1 MKDLQQLLDERMERE
16 DYVPLNKVHSS
27 TIHRK
32 ETTVDIE
39 NDKLG
44 VRNESAMGKD
54 LSPKIH
60 KQQADKN
67 CDLDD
72 LFAMINKLVTKALK
86 SDNVEFNPN
95 EGARFIVDQQVAINH
110 PIIQFDVIS
119 YEPKFELKPRLLNE
133 FMEESDD
140 KNEKWRRHGQVYS
153 QRFKSVIQFNIIGSD
168 YITANKVMRDFEE
181 LMFRYAGY
189 FKQQGVAEIYFKS
202 RFSDKNYDYYRQNL
216 SVRNLQYYV
225 EIERNYVSYDTDI
238 SGVLI

>member
-1 MKDLQQLLDERMERE
+1 MDDLQQLLDERLEAQTT
-16 DYVPLNKVHSS
+16 PLNKVHSS

-32 ETTVDIE
+32 EITVDLDNEKI
-39 NDKLG
+39 G

-54 LSPKIH
+54 LSVKID

-72 LFAMINKLVTKALK
+72 LFAMINKLVVKALK
-86 SDNVEFNPN
+86 KDNVEFNPD
-95 EGARFIVDQQVAINH
+95 EGARFVVDQQVPINH

-119 YEPKFELKPRLLNE
+119 YEPKLELKPRVINQ
-133 FMEESDD
+133 FIEESDD
-140 KNEKWRRHGQVYS
+140 KNDRWKRHGQVWS
-153 QRFKSVIQFNIIGSD
+153 QRFKCVIQFNIIGSD

-189 FKQQGVAEIYFKS
+189 FKQQGVAEIVFKS

-216 SVRNLQYYV
+216 SVRSLQYYV

>member
-1 MKDLQQLLDERMERE
+1 MDDLQQLLDERLE
-16 DYVPLNKVHSS
+16 VQTTPLNKVHSS

-32 ETTVDIE
+32 ETTVDLDNEKI
-39 NDKLG
+39 G
-44 VRNESAMGKD
+44 MRNESAIGKD
-54 LSPKIH
+54 LSIKID

-72 LFAMINKLVTKALK
+72 LFTMINKLVVKALK
-86 SDNVEFNPN
+86 KDNVEFNPD
-95 EGARFIVDQQVAINH
+95 EGARFVVDQQVPINH

-119 YEPKFELKPRLLNE
+119 YEPKLELKPRVINQ
-133 FMEESDD
+133 FIEESDD
-140 KNEKWRRHGQVYS
+140 KNDRWKRHGQVWS
-153 QRFKSVIQFNIIGSD
+153 QRFKCVIQFNIIGSD

-181 LMFRYAGY
+181 LMFRYSGY
-189 FKQQGVAEIYFKS
+189 FKQQGVAEIVFKS

-216 SVRNLQYYV
+216 SVRSLQYYV

>member
-1 MKDLQQLLDERMERE
+1 MDDLQQLLDERLEAQTT
-16 DYVPLNKVHSS
+16 PLNKVHSS

-32 ETTVDIE
+32 ETTVDLNNEKI
-39 NDKLG
+39 G
-44 VRNESAMGKD
+44 MRNESAMGKD
-54 LSPKIH
+54 LSVKID

-72 LFAMINKLVTKALK
+72 LFAMINKLVVKALK
-86 SDNVEFNPN
+86 KDNVEFNPD
-95 EGARFIVDQQVAINH
+95 EGARFVVDQQVPINH

-119 YEPKFELKPRLLNE
+119 YEPKLELKPRVINQ
-133 FMEESDD
+133 FIEESDD
-140 KNEKWRRHGQVYS
+140 KNDRWKRHGQVWS
-153 QRFKSVIQFNIIGSD
+153 QRFKCVIQFNIIGSD

-181 LMFRYAGY
+181 LMFRYSGY
-189 FKQQGVAEIYFKS
+189 FKQQGVAEIVFKS

-216 SVRNLQYYV
+216 SVRSLQYYV

>member
-1 MKDLQQLLDERMERE
+1 MDDLQQLLDERLEAQTT
-16 DYVPLNKVHSS
+16 PLNKVHSS

-32 ETTVDIE
+32 ETTVDLDNEKI
-39 NDKLG
+39 G
-44 VRNESAMGKD
+44 MRNESAMSKD
-54 LSPKIH
+54 LSVKID

-72 LFAMINKLVTKALK
+72 LFAMINKLVVKALK
-86 SDNVEFNPN
+86 KDNVEFNPD
-95 EGARFIVDQQVAINH
+95 EGARFVVDQQVPINH

-119 YEPKFELKPRLLNE
+119 YEPKLELKPRVINQ
-133 FMEESDD
+133 FIEESDD
-140 KNEKWRRHGQVYS
+140 KNDRWKRHGQVWS
-153 QRFKSVIQFNIIGSD
+153 QRFKCVIQFNIIGSD

-181 LMFRYAGY
+181 LMFRYSGY
-189 FKQQGVAEIYFKS
+189 FKQQGVAEIVFKS

-216 SVRNLQYYV
+216 SVRSLQYYV

>member
-1 MKDLQQLLDERMERE
+1 MDDLQQLLDERLEAQTT
-16 DYVPLNKVHSS
+16 PLNKVHSS

-32 ETTVDIE
+32 ETTVDLDNEKI
-39 NDKLG
+39 G
-44 VRNESAMGKD
+44 MRNESAIGKD
-54 LSPKIH
+54 LSVKID

-72 LFAMINKLVTKALK
+72 LFAMINKLVVKALK
-86 SDNVEFNPN
+86 KDNVEFNPD
-95 EGARFIVDQQVAINH
+95 EGARFVVDQQVPINH

-119 YEPKFELKPRLLNE
+119 YEPKLELKPRVINQ
-133 FMEESDD
+133 FIEESDD
-140 KNEKWRRHGQVYS
+140 KNDRWKRHGQVWS
-153 QRFKSVIQFNIIGSD
+153 QRFKCVIQFNIIGSD

-189 FKQQGVAEIYFKS
+189 FKQQGVAEIVFKS

-216 SVRNLQYYV
+216 SVRSLQYYV

>member
-1 MKDLQQLLDERMERE
+1 MDDLQQLLDERLEAQTT
-16 DYVPLNKVHSS
+16 PLNKVHSS

-32 ETTVDIE
+32 ETTVDLDNEKI
-39 NDKLG
+39 G
-44 VRNESAMGKD
+44 MRNESAMGKD
-54 LSPKIH
+54 LSVKID

-72 LFAMINKLVTKALK
+72 LFAMINKLVVKALK
-86 SDNVEFNPN
+86 KDNVEFNPD
-95 EGARFIVDQQVAINH
+95 EGARFVVDQQVPINH

-119 YEPKFELKPRLLNE
+119 YEPKLELKPRVINQ
-133 FMEESDD
+133 FIEESDD
-140 KNEKWRRHGQVYS
+140 KNDRWKRHGQVWS
-153 QRFKSVIQFNIIGSD
+153 QRFKCVIQFNIIGSD

-181 LMFRYAGY
+181 LMFRYSGY
-189 FKQQGVAEIYFKS
+189 FKQQGVAEIVFKS

-216 SVRNLQYYV
+216 SVRSLQYYV

>member
-1 MKDLQQLLDERMERE
+1 MDDLQQLLDERLEAQTT
-16 DYVPLNKVHSS
+16 PLNKVHSS

-32 ETTVDIE
+32 ETTVDLNNEKI
-39 NDKLG
+39 G

-54 LSPKIH
+54 LSVKID

-72 LFAMINKLVTKALK
+72 LFAMINKLVVKALK
-86 SDNVEFNPN
+86 KDNVEFNPD
-95 EGARFIVDQQVAINH
+95 EGARFVVDQQVPINH

-119 YEPKFELKPRLLNE
+119 YEPKLELKPRVINQ
-133 FMEESDD
+133 FIEESDD
-140 KNEKWRRHGQVYS
+140 KNDRWKRHGQVWS
-153 QRFKSVIQFNIIGSD
+153 QRFKCVIQFNIIGSD

-181 LMFRYAGY
+181 LMFRYSGY
-189 FKQQGVAEIYFKS
+189 FKQQGVAEIVFKS

-216 SVRNLQYYV
+216 SIRSLQYYV

>member
-1 MKDLQQLLDERMERE
+1 MDDLQQLLDERLEAQTT
-16 DYVPLNKVHSS
+16 PLNKVHSS

-32 ETTVDIE
+32 ETTVDLDNE
-39 NDKLG
+39 KNG
-44 VRNESAMGKD
+44 VRNESAIGKD
-54 LSPKIH
+54 LSIKID

-72 LFAMINKLVTKALK
+72 LFAMINKLVVKALK
-86 SDNVEFNPN
+86 KDNVEFNPD
-95 EGARFIVDQQVAINH
+95 EGARFVVDQQVPINH

-119 YEPKFELKPRLLNE
+119 YEPKLELKPRVINQ
-133 FMEESDD
+133 FIEESDD
-140 KNEKWRRHGQVYS
+140 KNDRWKRHGQVWS
-153 QRFKSVIQFNIIGSD
+153 QRFKCVIQFNIIGSD

-181 LMFRYAGY
+181 LMFRYSGY
-189 FKQQGVAEIYFKS
+189 FKQQGVAEIVFKS

-216 SVRNLQYYV
+216 SVRSLQYYV

>member
-1 MKDLQQLLDERMERE
+1 MDDLQQLLDERLEAQTT
-16 DYVPLNKVHSS
+16 PLNKVHSS

-32 ETTVDIE
+32 ETTVDLDDEKI
-39 NDKLG
+39 G

-54 LSPKIH
+54 LSVKID

-72 LFAMINKLVTKALK
+72 LFAMINKLVVKALK
-86 SDNVEFNPN
+86 KDNVEFNPD
-95 EGARFIVDQQVAINH
+95 EGARFVVDQQVPINH

-119 YEPKFELKPRLLNE
+119 YEPKLELKPRVINQ
-133 FMEESDD
+133 FIEESDD
-140 KNEKWRRHGQVYS
+140 KNDRWKRHGQVWS
-153 QRFKSVIQFNIIGSD
+153 QRFKCVIQFNIIGSD

-181 LMFRYAGY
+181 LMFRYSGY
-189 FKQQGVAEIYFKS
+189 FKQQGVAEIVFKS

-216 SVRNLQYYV
+216 SVRSLQYYV

>member
-1 MKDLQQLLDERMERE
+1 MDNLQQLLDERLEAQTI
-16 DYVPLNKVHSS
+16 PLNKVHSS

-32 ETTVDIE
+32 ETTVDLDNE
-39 NDKLG
+39 KTG
-44 VRNESAMGKD
+44 VRNESAMSKD
-54 LSPKIH
+54 LSVNIK

-72 LFAMINKLVTKALK
+72 LFAMINKIVVKALK
-86 SDNVEFNPN
+86 KDNVEFNPD
-95 EGARFIVDQQVAINH
+95 EGARFVVDQQVPVNH

-119 YEPKFELKPRLLNE
+119 YEPKLELKPRVINQFIE
-133 FMEESDD
+133 VSDD
-140 KNEKWRRHGQVYS
+140 KNDKWKRHGQVWS
-153 QRFKSVIQFNIIGSD
+153 QRFKGIIQFNIIGSD

-181 LMFRYAGY
+181 LMFRYSGY
-189 FKQQGVAEIYFKS
+189 FKQQGVAEILFKS

-216 SVRNLQYYV
+216 SVRSLQYYV

>member
-1 MKDLQQLLDERMERE
+1 MDDLQQLLDERLEAQTT
-16 DYVPLNKVHSS
+16 PLNKVHSS

-32 ETTVDIE
+32 ETTVDLDNEKI
-39 NDKLG
+39 G
-44 VRNESAMGKD
+44 MRNESAIGKD
-54 LSPKIH
+54 LSIKID

-72 LFAMINKLVTKALK
+72 LFAMINKLVVKALK
-86 SDNVEFNPN
+86 KDNVEFNPD
-95 EGARFIVDQQVAINH
+95 EGARFVVDQQVPINH

-119 YEPKFELKPRLLNE
+119 YEPKLELKPRIINQ
-133 FMEESDD
+133 FIEESDD
-140 KNEKWRRHGQVYS
+140 KNDRWKRHGQVWS
-153 QRFKSVIQFNIIGSD
+153 QRFKCVIQFNIIGSD

-181 LMFRYAGY
+181 LMFRYSGY
-189 FKQQGVAEIYFKS
+189 FKQQGVAEIVFKS

-216 SVRNLQYYV
+216 SVRSLQYYV

>member
-1 MKDLQQLLDERMERE
+1 MDDLQQLLDERLEAQTT
-16 DYVPLNKVHSS
+16 PLNKVHSS

-32 ETTVDIE
+32 ETTVDLDNEKI
-39 NDKLG
+39 G

-54 LSPKIH
+54 LSVKID

-72 LFAMINKLVTKALK
+72 LFTMINKLVVKALK
-86 SDNVEFNPN
+86 KDNVEFNPD
-95 EGARFIVDQQVAINH
+95 EGARFVVDQQVPINH

-119 YEPKFELKPRLLNE
+119 YEPKLELKPRVINQ
-133 FMEESDD
+133 FIEESDD
-140 KNEKWRRHGQVYS
+140 KNDRWKRHGQVWS
-153 QRFKSVIQFNIIGSD
+153 QRFKCVIQFNIIGSD

-181 LMFRYAGY
+181 LMFRYSGY
-189 FKQQGVAEIYFKS
+189 FKQQGVAEIVFKS

-216 SVRNLQYYV
+216 SVRSLQYYV

>member
-1 MKDLQQLLDERMERE
+1 MDDLQQLLDERLEAQTT
-16 DYVPLNKVHSS
+16 PLNKVHSS

-32 ETTVDIE
+32 ETTVDLDDEKI
-39 NDKLG
+39 G
-44 VRNESAMGKD
+44 MRNESAMGKD
-54 LSPKIH
+54 LSVKID

-72 LFAMINKLVTKALK
+72 LFAMINKLVVKALK
-86 SDNVEFNPN
+86 KDNVEFNPD
-95 EGARFIVDQQVAINH
+95 EGARFVVDQQVPINH

-119 YEPKFELKPRLLNE
+119 YEPKLELKPRVINQ
-133 FMEESDD
+133 FIEESDD
-140 KNEKWRRHGQVYS
+140 KNDRWKRHGQVWS
-153 QRFKSVIQFNIIGSD
+153 QRFKCVIQFNIIGSD

-189 FKQQGVAEIYFKS
+189 FKQQGVAEIVFKS

-216 SVRNLQYYV
+216 SVRSLQYYV

>member
-1 MKDLQQLLDERMERE
+1 MDDLQQLLDERLEAQTT
-16 DYVPLNKVHSS
+16 PLNKVHSS

-32 ETTVDIE
+32 ETTVDLDDEKI
-39 NDKLG
+39 G

-54 LSPKIH
+54 LSVKID

-72 LFAMINKLVTKALK
+72 LFAMINKLVVKALK
-86 SDNVEFNPN
+86 KDNVEFNPD
-95 EGARFIVDQQVAINH
+95 EGARFVVDQQVPINH

-119 YEPKFELKPRLLNE
+119 YEPKLELKPRVINQ
-133 FMEESDD
+133 FIEESDD
-140 KNEKWRRHGQVYS
+140 RNDRWKRHGQVWS
-153 QRFKSVIQFNIIGSD
+153 QRFKCVIQFNIIGSD

-181 LMFRYAGY
+181 LMFRYSGY
-189 FKQQGVAEIYFKS
+189 FKQQGVAEIVFKS

-216 SVRNLQYYV
+216 SVRSLQYYV

>member
-1 MKDLQQLLDERMERE
+1 MDDLQQLLDERLEAQTT
-16 DYVPLNKVHSS
+16 PLNKVHSS

-32 ETTVDIE
+32 ETTLDLDNEKI
-39 NDKLG
+39 G
-44 VRNESAMGKD
+44 ARNESAMGKD
-54 LSPKIH
+54 LSVKID

-72 LFAMINKLVTKALK
+72 LFAMINKLVVKALK
-86 SDNVEFNPN
+86 KDNVEFNPD
-95 EGARFIVDQQVAINH
+95 EGARFVVDQQVPINH

-119 YEPKFELKPRLLNE
+119 YEPKLELKPRVINQ
-133 FMEESDD
+133 FIEESDD
-140 KNEKWRRHGQVYS
+140 KNDRWKRHGQVWS
-153 QRFKSVIQFNIIGSD
+153 QRFKCVIQFNIIGSD

-181 LMFRYAGY
+181 LMFRYSGY
-189 FKQQGVAEIYFKS
+189 FKQQGVAEIVFKS

-216 SVRNLQYYV
+216 SVRSLQYYV

>member
-1 MKDLQQLLDERMERE
+1 MDDLQQLLDERLEAQTT
-16 DYVPLNKVHSS
+16 PLNKVHSS

-32 ETTVDIE
+32 ETTLDLDNKKI
-39 NDKLG
+39 G

-54 LSPKIH
+54 LSVKID

-72 LFAMINKLVTKALK
+72 LFAMINKLVVKALK
-86 SDNVEFNPN
+86 KDNVEFNPD
-95 EGARFIVDQQVAINH
+95 EGARFVVDQKVPINH

-119 YEPKFELKPRLLNE
+119 YEPKLELKPRVINQ
-133 FMEESDD
+133 FIEESDD
-140 KNEKWRRHGQVYS
+140 KNDRWKRHGQVWS
-153 QRFKSVIQFNIIGSD
+153 QRFKCVIQFNIIGSD

-189 FKQQGVAEIYFKS
+189 FKQQGVAEIVFKS

-216 SVRNLQYYV
+216 SVRSLQYYV

>member
-1 MKDLQQLLDERMERE
+1 MDDLQQLLDERLEAQTT
-16 DYVPLNKVHSS
+16 PLNKVHSS

-32 ETTVDIE
+32 ETTVDLDNEKI
-39 NDKLG
+39 G

-54 LSPKIH
+54 LSVKID

-72 LFAMINKLVTKALK
+72 LFAMINKLVVKALK
-86 SDNVEFNPN
+86 KDNVEFNPD
-95 EGARFIVDQQVAINH
+95 EGARFVVDQQVPINH

-119 YEPKFELKPRLLNE
+119 YEPKLELKPRVINQ
-133 FMEESDD
+133 FIEESDD
-140 KNEKWRRHGQVYS
+140 KNDRWKRHGQVWS
-153 QRFKSVIQFNIIGSD
+153 QRFKCVIQFNIIGSD
-168 YITANKVMRDFEE
+168 YIIANKVMRDFEE
-181 LMFRYAGY
+181 LMFRYSGY
-189 FKQQGVAEIYFKS
+189 FKQQGVAEIVFKS

-216 SVRNLQYYV
+216 SVRSLQYYV

>member
-1 MKDLQQLLDERMERE
+1 MDDLQQLLDERLEAQTTH
-16 DYVPLNKVHSS
+16 LNKVHSS

-32 ETTVDIE
+32 ETTVDLDNEKI
-39 NDKLG
+39 G
-44 VRNESAMGKD
+44 VRNELAMGKD
-54 LSPKIH
+54 LSVKID

-72 LFAMINKLVTKALK
+72 LFAMINKLVVKALK
-86 SDNVEFNPN
+86 KDNVEFNPD
-95 EGARFIVDQQVAINH
+95 EGARFVVDQQVPINH

-119 YEPKFELKPRLLNE
+119 YEPKLELKPRVINQ
-133 FMEESDD
+133 FIEESDD
-140 KNEKWRRHGQVYS
+140 KNDRWKRHGQVWS
-153 QRFKSVIQFNIIGSD
+153 QRFKCVIQFNIIGSD

-181 LMFRYAGY
+181 LMFRYSGY
-189 FKQQGVAEIYFKS
+189 FKQQGVAEIVFKS

-216 SVRNLQYYV
+216 SVRSLQYYV

>member
-1 MKDLQQLLDERMERE
+1 MDDLQQLLDERLEAQTT
-16 DYVPLNKVHSS
+16 PLNKVHSS

-32 ETTVDIE
+32 ETTVDLDNERI
-39 NDKLG
+39 G
-44 VRNESAMGKD
+44 MRNESAMGKD
-54 LSPKIH
+54 LSVKID

-72 LFAMINKLVTKALK
+72 LFAMINKLVVKALK
-86 SDNVEFNPN
+86 KDNVEFNPD
-95 EGARFIVDQQVAINH
+95 EGARFVVDQQVPINH

-119 YEPKFELKPRLLNE
+119 YEPKLELKPRVINQ
-133 FMEESDD
+133 FIEESDD
-140 KNEKWRRHGQVYS
+140 KNDRWKRHGQVWS
-153 QRFKSVIQFNIIGSD
+153 QRFKCVIQFNIIGSD

-181 LMFRYAGY
+181 LMFRYSGY
-189 FKQQGVAEIYFKS
+189 FKQQGVAEIVFKS

-216 SVRNLQYYV
+216 SVRSLQYYV

>member
-1 MKDLQQLLDERMERE
+1 MDDLQQLLDERLEAQTT
-16 DYVPLNKVHSS
+16 PLNKVHSS

-32 ETTVDIE
+32 ETTVDLDNEKI
-39 NDKLG
+39 G
-44 VRNESAMGKD
+44 VRNESAIGKD
-54 LSPKIH
+54 LSIKID

-72 LFAMINKLVTKALK
+72 LFAMINKLVVKALK
-86 SDNVEFNPN
+86 KDNVEFNPD
-95 EGARFIVDQQVAINH
+95 EGARFVVDQQVPINH

-119 YEPKFELKPRLLNE
+119 YEPKLELKPRVINQ
-133 FMEESDD
+133 FVEESDD
-140 KNEKWRRHGQVYS
+140 KNDRWKRHGQVWS
-153 QRFKSVIQFNIIGSD
+153 QRFKCVIQFNIIGSD

-181 LMFRYAGY
+181 LMFRYSGY
-189 FKQQGVAEIYFKS
+189 FKQQGVAEIVFKS

-216 SVRNLQYYV
+216 SVRSLQYYV

>member
-1 MKDLQQLLDERMERE
+1 MDDLQQLLDERLEAQTT
-16 DYVPLNKVHSS
+16 PLNKVHSS

-32 ETTVDIE
+32 ETTVDLDNEKI
-39 NDKLG
+39 G
-44 VRNESAMGKD
+44 VRNESAIGKD
-54 LSPKIH
+54 LFIKID

-72 LFAMINKLVTKALK
+72 LFAMINKLVVKALK
-86 SDNVEFNPN
+86 KDNVEFNPD
-95 EGARFIVDQQVAINH
+95 EGARFVVDQQVPINH

-119 YEPKFELKPRLLNE
+119 YEPKLELKPRVINQ
-133 FMEESDD
+133 FVEESDD
-140 KNEKWRRHGQVYS
+140 KNDRWKRHGQVWS
-153 QRFKSVIQFNIIGSD
+153 QRFKCVIQFNIIGSD

-181 LMFRYAGY
+181 LMFRYSGY
-189 FKQQGVAEIYFKS
+189 FKQQGVAEIVFKS

-216 SVRNLQYYV
+216 SVRSLQYYV

>member
-1 MKDLQQLLDERMERE
+1 MDDLQQLLDERLEAQTT
-16 DYVPLNKVHSS
+16 PLNKVHSS

-32 ETTVDIE
+32 ETTVDLDNEKI
-39 NDKLG
+39 G
-44 VRNESAMGKD
+44 MRNESAIGKD
-54 LSPKIH
+54 LSVKID

-72 LFAMINKLVTKALK
+72 LFAMINKLVVKALK
-86 SDNVEFNPN
+86 KDNVEFNPD
-95 EGARFIVDQQVAINH
+95 EGARFVVDQQVPINH

-119 YEPKFELKPRLLNE
+119 YEPKLELKPRVINQ
-133 FMEESDD
+133 FIEESDD
-140 KNEKWRRHGQVYS
+140 KNDRWKRHGQVWS
-153 QRFKSVIQFNIIGSD
+153 QRFKCVIQFNIIGSD

-181 LMFRYAGY
+181 LMFRYSGY
-189 FKQQGVAEIYFKS
+189 FKQQGVAEIVFKS

-216 SVRNLQYYV
+216 SVRSLQYYV

>member
-1 MKDLQQLLDERMERE
+1 MDDLQQLLDERLEAQTT
-16 DYVPLNKVHSS
+16 PLNKVHSS

-32 ETTVDIE
+32 ETTIDLDNEKI
-39 NDKLG
+39 G
-44 VRNESAMGKD
+44 MRNESAMGKD
-54 LSPKIH
+54 LSVKID

-72 LFAMINKLVTKALK
+72 LFAMINKLVVKALK
-86 SDNVEFNPN
+86 KDNVEFNPD
-95 EGARFIVDQQVAINH
+95 EGARFVVDQQVPINH

-119 YEPKFELKPRLLNE
+119 YEPKLELKPRVINQ
-133 FMEESDD
+133 FIEESDD
-140 KNEKWRRHGQVYS
+140 KNDRWKRHGQVWS
-153 QRFKSVIQFNIIGSD
+153 QRFKCVIQFNIIGSD

-181 LMFRYAGY
+181 LMFRYSGY
-189 FKQQGVAEIYFKS
+189 FKQQGVAEIVFKS

-216 SVRNLQYYV
+216 SVRSLQYYV

>member
-1 MKDLQQLLDERMERE
+1 MDDLQQLLDERLEAQTI
-16 DYVPLNKVHSS
+16 PLNKVHSS

-32 ETTVDIE
+32 ETTVDLDNEKI
-39 NDKLG
+39 G
-44 VRNESAMGKD
+44 MRNESAMGKD
-54 LSPKIH
+54 LSVKID

-72 LFAMINKLVTKALK
+72 LFAMINKLVVKALK
-86 SDNVEFNPN
+86 KDNVEFNPD
-95 EGARFIVDQQVAINH
+95 EGARFVVDQQVPINH

-119 YEPKFELKPRLLNE
+119 YEPKLELKPRVINQ
-133 FMEESDD
+133 FIEESND
-140 KNEKWRRHGQVYS
+140 KNDRWKRHGQVWS
-153 QRFKSVIQFNIIGSD
+153 QRFKCVIQFNIIGSD

-181 LMFRYAGY
+181 LMFRYSGY
-189 FKQQGVAEIYFKS
+189 FKQQGVAEIVFKS

-216 SVRNLQYYV
+216 SVRSLQYYV

>member
-1 MKDLQQLLDERMERE
+1 MDDLQQLLDERLEAQTT
-16 DYVPLNKVHSS
+16 PLNKVHSS

-32 ETTVDIE
+32 ETTVDLDNEKI
-39 NDKLG
+39 G
-44 VRNESAMGKD
+44 VRNESAIGKD
-54 LSPKIH
+54 LSIKID

-72 LFAMINKLVTKALK
+72 LFAMINKLVVKALK
-86 SDNVEFNPN
+86 KDNVEFNPD
-95 EGARFIVDQQVAINH
+95 EGARFVVDQQVPINH

-119 YEPKFELKPRLLNE
+119 YEPKLELKPRVINQ
-133 FMEESDD
+133 FIEESDD
-140 KNEKWRRHGQVYS
+140 KNDRWKRHGQVWS
-153 QRFKSVIQFNIIGSD
+153 QRFKCVIQFNIIGSD

-181 LMFRYAGY
+181 LMFRYSGY
-189 FKQQGVAEIYFKS
+189 FKQQGVAEIVFKS

-216 SVRNLQYYV
+216 SVRSLQYYV

>member
-1 MKDLQQLLDERMERE
+1 MDDLQQLLDERLEAQTT
-16 DYVPLNKVHSS
+16 PLNKVHSS

-32 ETTVDIE
+32 ETTVDLDNEKI
-39 NDKLG
+39 G
-44 VRNESAMGKD
+44 MRNESAMGKN
-54 LSPKIH
+54 LSVKID

-72 LFAMINKLVTKALK
+72 LFAMINKLVVKALK
-86 SDNVEFNPN
+86 KDNVEFNPD
-95 EGARFIVDQQVAINH
+95 EGARFVVDQQVPINH

-119 YEPKFELKPRLLNE
+119 YEPKLELKPRVINQ
-133 FMEESDD
+133 FIEESDD
-140 KNEKWRRHGQVYS
+140 KNDRWKRHGQVWS
-153 QRFKSVIQFNIIGSD
+153 QRFKCVIQFNIIGSD

-181 LMFRYAGY
+181 LMFRYSGY
-189 FKQQGVAEIYFKS
+189 FKQQGVAEIVFKS

-216 SVRNLQYYV
+216 SVRSLQYYV

>member
-1 MKDLQQLLDERMERE
+1 MDDLQQLLDERLEAQTT
-16 DYVPLNKVHSS
+16 PLNKVHSS

-32 ETTVDIE
+32 ETTVDLDNEKI
-39 NDKLG
+39 G
-44 VRNESAMGKD
+44 VRNELAMGKD
-54 LSPKIH
+54 LSVKID

-72 LFAMINKLVTKALK
+72 LFAMINKLVVKALK
-86 SDNVEFNPN
+86 KDNVEFNPD
-95 EGARFIVDQQVAINH
+95 EGARFVVDQQVPINH

-119 YEPKFELKPRLLNE
+119 YKPKLELKPRVINQ
-133 FMEESDD
+133 FIEESDD
-140 KNEKWRRHGQVYS
+140 KNDRWKRHGQVWS
-153 QRFKSVIQFNIIGSD
+153 QRFKCVIQFNIIGSD

-189 FKQQGVAEIYFKS
+189 FKQQGVAEIVFKS

-216 SVRNLQYYV
+216 SVRSLQYYV